1 MTKNVQSE
9 VGQLRQVIVHRPGLE
24 LARLTPSNIGDLL
37 FDDVM
42 WASKAREE
50 HDVFADV
57 LRDQG
62 VQVHHF
68 GQLLTET
75 LLVPEGR
82 AYVLD
87 QICTPEMVGPELVD
101 ELRRLTDDAGRG
113 NPGRVP
119 DRRGAQGRRA
129 AAAVQE
135 PEVGD
140 ATGR

>member
-1 MTKNVQSE
+1 MSKSVRSE

-75 LLVPEGR
+75 LMVPEGR

-87 QICTPEMVGPELVD
+87 QICT
-101 ELRRLTDDAGRG
+101 RRWWAPNSWASCAG
-113 NPGRVP
+113 
-119 DRRGAQGRRA
+119 
-129 AAAVQE
+129 
-135 PEVGD
+135 
-140 ATGR
+140 